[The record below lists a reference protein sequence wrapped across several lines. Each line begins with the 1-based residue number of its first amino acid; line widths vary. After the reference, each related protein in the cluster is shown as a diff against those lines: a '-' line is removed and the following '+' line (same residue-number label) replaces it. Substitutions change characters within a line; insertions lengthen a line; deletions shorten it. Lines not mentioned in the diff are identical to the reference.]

1 MHRKVL
7 IVTLAVFAKVL
18 PCSIWYE
25 HIYRTHLNVV
35 SILCV
40 HIAEQC
46 QLTFRESSDFYMS
59 YIVKWSM

>member
-25 HIYRTHLNVV
+25 HRTHLNVV

-59 YIVKWSM
+59 YVVKWSM